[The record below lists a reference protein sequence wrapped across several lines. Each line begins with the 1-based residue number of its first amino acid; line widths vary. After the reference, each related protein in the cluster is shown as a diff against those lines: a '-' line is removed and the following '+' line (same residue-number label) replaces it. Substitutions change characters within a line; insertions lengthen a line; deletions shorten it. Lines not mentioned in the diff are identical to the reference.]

1 MNMARAI
8 HPGEILR
15 EEFLAPLE
23 LSVRALAIALEV
35 DAPLINAVVRERR
48 GITSDIAEPLAR
60 YFDTT
65 PQFWMNLQASYDTQ
79 VTRRNLKSGTAKS
92 SPLQRAA

>member
-15 EEFLAPLE
+15 EEFLAPRE

-35 DAPLINAVVRERR
+35 EAPRINAVVRERCS
-48 GITSDIAEPLAR
+48 ITSDIAQRLAHH
-60 YFDTT
+60 FDTT
-65 PQFWMNLQASYDTQ
+65 PQFWMNLQASYDTK
-79 VTRRNLKSGTAKS
+79 VTRRNFKGGTAK
-92 SPLQRAA
+92 

>member
-1 MNMARAI
+1 MNMARSI

-23 LSVRALAIALEV
+23 LSVRALAVALEV
-35 DAPLINAVVRERR
+35 DAPRINAVVRERCS
-48 GITSDIAEPLAR
+48 ITSDIAEQLAR

-79 VTRRNLKSGTAKS
+79 VTRCNLKGGTAK
-92 SPLQRAA
+92 

>member
-1 MNMARAI
+1 MAMARPV

-23 LSVRALAIALEV
+23 LSVRALATALKME
-35 DAPLINAVVRERR
+35 APRINAVLRERR
-48 GITSDIAEPLAR
+48 GITSDLAAQLAR

-65 PQFWMNLQASYDTQ
+65 PQFWMNLQASYDAQ
-79 VTRRNLKSGTAKS
+79 VTRRTFKGGPAKSG
-92 SPLQRAA
+92 LQQHSA

>member
-1 MNMARAI
+1 MNTPRAI

-23 LSVRALAIALEV
+23 LSVRALAVALEV
-35 DAPLINAVVRERR
+35 DAPRINAVVRERCS
-48 GITSDIAEPLAR
+48 ITSDIAEQLAR

-79 VTRRNLKSGTAKS
+79 VTRCRCNLKGGTAK
-92 SPLQRAA
+92 